1 MYANL
6 NLEGRIVSDP
16 EFRTGKGDREYCTFG
31 IVVNEQYGGQEIASF
46 YNCSG
51 NDQIASRIRKA
62 NLSKGRMIHITGKLT
77 LREYQTRN
85 NETRLSAD
93 VGILD
98 WNFTGSKPK
107 SDDASKNPT
116 AIPNSAGNGTVNE
129 EQYIGEADDLPI

>member
-1 MYANL
+1 MYASI

-31 IVVNEQYGGQEIASF
+31 VVVNEQYGGQEIASF

-51 NDQIASRIRKA
+51 NDLIASRIRKA

-77 LREYQTRN
+77 LREYQTRTK
-85 NETRLSAD
+85 ETRISAD

-107 SDDASKNPT
+107 TEEATKPT
-116 AIPNSAGNGTVNE
+116 AAIPSGAGGGTVHE
-129 EQYIGEADDLPI
+129 EQYISDPDDLPI